1 MPERAELVQ
10 IPLNIVAYF
19 WSESEPYLRQA
30 HRRGHSD
37 SPERL
42 LERLYAEE
50 CDLWVVSVDCEVA
63 AAAVTGIRGD
73 TVSIESCGGR
83 KMSDWVY
90 LLAEFESLAKA
101 NGKTQIEIKGRK
113 GWSRVLPGYHVQS
126 VVLGK
131 AL

>member
-1 MPERAELVQ
+1 MPAKAELVQ
-10 IPLNIVAYF
+10 IPLDLVHFF
-19 WSESEPYLRQA
+19 WAEAEPYLRQA

-37 SPERL
+37 SPEKL
-42 LERLYAEE
+42 LARLYAEE

-63 AAAVTGIRGD
+63 AAAVTGVQGD

-83 KMSDWVY
+83 KMSNWVH
-90 LLAEFESLAKA
+90 LLAEFEALARTH
-101 NGKTQIEIKGRK
+101 GKTIIEIKGRK
-113 GWSRVLPGYHVQS
+113 GWERVLPGYHVQS